1 MTPPGRRMPSERGIL
16 GDPLCE
22 HNYPTMAI
30 NTDAGHYALRA
41 ACGTM
46 PGDRNALVGRP
57 RAGRCWCWE

>member
-1 MTPPGRRMPSERGIL
+1 MTLPGRRMPSERGIL

-41 ACGTM
+41 LSAVPCQGTGA
-46 PGDRNALVGRP
+46 P
-57 RAGRCWCWE
+57 